1 MAVPILAHAASMS
14 VWWPTDNVTVSGTQ
28 PFKALV
34 SGMSVENYQM
44 YWQVDGGQ
52 LNLMSN
58 DYRDY
63 PHKESMVDLAG
74 WTWRASGEYR
84 VNFIAKDL
92 SGSTLAQNQ
101 ITIITNP
108 AQAVSMPVVVAQPVT
123 EPAVTVLVP
132 VSTTEPVVTTQTVTP
147 VITAVPIAPIA
158 APSTP
163 VTVNSTRSSNTRVSR
178 NRVYSSTTTVAPT
191 TTTTT
196 TTTVVPAT
204 NPTPVVTTSPV
215 STATVVG
222 NPLSGMSF
230 FVDPNNPAKRQADS
244 WRLSRS
250 QDAAQMDKIAS
261 EPGARWFGNW
271 NGNIRDDVKS
281 YVDAAAARGQV
292 PVMIAYNIPQ
302 RDCGSYSAGGS
313 GSPEAY
319 KAWIRSFAE
328 GIGNRTAVI
337 ILEPDALTLTDCL
350 SQTDKNV
357 RFGLIKDAMSV
368 FKANGKTKVYLDSGH
383 SNWVGVNDMAVR
395 LNDAGIAGADGFA
408 LNVSNF
414 EPTSNLINYG
424 TNLSKLVGGKHF
436 VLDTSRNGL
445 GSNGQWCNPDGR
457 ALGAKVTTN
466 TGNPLVDAYL
476 WLKVPG
482 ESDGNCNGGPS
493 AGHWWP
499 EYALG
504 LAQRSAY

>member
-1 MAVPILAHAASMS
+1 
-14 VWWPTDNVTVSGTQ
+14 
-28 PFKALV
+28 
-34 SGMSVENYQM
+34 
-44 YWQVDGGQ
+44 
-52 LNLMSN
+52 
-58 DYRDY
+58 
-63 PHKESMVDLAG
+63 
-74 WTWRASGEYR
+74 
-84 VNFIAKDL
+84 
-92 SGSTLAQNQ
+92 
-101 ITIITNP
+101 
-108 AQAVSMPVVVAQPVT
+108 
-123 EPAVTVLVP
+123 
-132 VSTTEPVVTTQTVTP
+132 
-147 VITAVPIAPIA
+147 
-158 APSTP
+158 
-163 VTVNSTRSSNTRVSR
+163 
-178 NRVYSSTTTVAPT
+178 
-191 TTTTT
+191 
-196 TTTVVPAT
+196 
-204 NPTPVVTTSPV
+204 
-215 STATVVG
+215 
-222 NPLSGMSF
+222 
-230 FVDPNNPAKRQADS
+230 
-244 WRLSRS
+244 
-250 QDAAQMDKIAS
+250 
-261 EPGARWFGNW
+261 
-271 NGNIRDDVKS
+271 
-281 YVDAAAARGQV
+281 
-292 PVMIAYNIPQ
+292 MIAYNIPQ